1 MNWQAF
7 GAVAEMIGAVGV
19 IATLGYLAVQVRQN
33 TRAIRA
39 QTYDSFVSQFRNWN
53 EPMRSD
59 QGMAER
65 FHELMEDVRSLS
77 PEAQRHAI
85 HVLFDFARLAENLHY
100 QYQEG
105 MVSDAVWR
113 GWENTFRA
121 YLSAP
126 GFAWYLDRRRS
137 FFAPEFNEWV
147 SMLQGTSRV
156 ADPRAS
162 AITQPADD
170 DDTGSN
176 NAQS

>member
-1 MNWQAF
+1 MNWQAL
-7 GAVAEMIGAVGV
+7 GAVAEMIGAIGV

-65 FHELMEDVRSLS
+65 FQELVEDVESLS
-77 PEAQRHAI
+77 PEEQLHAI

-126 GFAWYLDRRRS
+126 GFAWYLDKRRS

-162 AITQPADD
+162 AITPPADD

>member
-7 GAVAEMIGAVGV
+7 GAVAEMIGAIGV

-53 EPMRSD
+53 EPMRAD
-59 QGMAER
+59 ERMAER
-65 FHELMEDVRSLS
+65 FHELTEDVQSLS
-77 PEAQRHAI
+77 PEEQRHAI

-100 QYQEG
+100 QYSEG
-105 MVSDAVWR
+105 MLSDAVWE

-126 GFAWYLDRRRS
+126 GFAWYLQRRRS
-137 FFAPEFNEWV
+137 FFAPEFHTWV
-147 SMLQGTSRV
+147 ASLQETSRM

-162 AITQPADD
+162 AITP
-170 DDTGSN
+170 TGDGRPEGV
-176 NAQS
+176 